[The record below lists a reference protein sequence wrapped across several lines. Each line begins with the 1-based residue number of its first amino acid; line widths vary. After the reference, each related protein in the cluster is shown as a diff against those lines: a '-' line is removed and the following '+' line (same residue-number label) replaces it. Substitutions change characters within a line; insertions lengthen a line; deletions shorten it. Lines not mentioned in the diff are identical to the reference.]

1 MDSIDYQ
8 GLTVPSSRVMSA
20 IVLAAGR
27 SERFGRDKRLEPI
40 DGLPMFLRTALAL
53 KRLVPDTLV
62 VLGSADAVLRRMAED
77 RGLDATCCP
86 DAALGMGH
94 SLAHAVAQRTEA
106 LGWLIMPADMP
117 FVGAGT
123 LRQVVAAAGS
133 HSRAA
138 PVFRGRR
145 GHPVWFSRQ
154 YLDALCSL
162 GGDQGARALLQEPA
176 AGADGSPE
184 PVCLLPV
191 DDPGCVHDVDRPADL
206 AGVAG

>member
-1 MDSIDYQ
+1 
-8 GLTVPSSRVMSA
+8 MSA

-27 SERFGRDKRLEPI
+27 SERFGRDKRLEPV

-62 VLGSADAVLRRMAED
+62 VLGGADAALRQLAED
-77 RGLDATCCP
+77 QGLDTTRCP
-86 DAALGMGH
+86 DAVLGMGH
-94 SLAHAVAQRTEA
+94 SLAHAVAQRRDA

-117 FVGAGT
+117 FVRTDT
-123 LRQVVAAAGS
+123 LRQVMEAAGS

-138 PVFRGRR
+138 PVFQGRR
-145 GHPVWFSRQ
+145 GHPVWFSRR
-154 YLDALCSL
+154 YLDALCAL
-162 GGDQGARALLQEPA
+162 GGDQGARVVLQSP
-176 AGADGSPE
+176 GMGDDGMPE

-206 AGVAG
+206 RVGPG